1 MAIIIGKDKND
12 NKETKNFRKVK
23 LSHLLMGRFK
33 FKLFKLFVKFIQQK

>member
-23 LSHLLMGRFK
+23 LPHLLIG
-33 FKLFKLFVKFIQQK
+33 

>member
-12 NKETKNFRKVK
+12 NKETKNFRNVK

-33 FKLFKLFVKFIQQK
+33 FKLFVKFIQQK